1 MAPTVPFALD
11 AKASSYLKEAAESLF
26 AFDGSRTMCSCKLC
40 FLTKDML
47 KCSHCPCT
55 FEDALEFQQTYILEC
70 LKAEIVAIDE
80 SAKASTSVSIP
91 ELPKGISVA
100 VQNLFNNHLLLA
112 FEEEPATWQ
121 KCIVDTGFGEH
132 PYNTAPL
139 LDTLYKTLVDKEKQ
153 RFLNRV
159 RNLGEDDHIDK
170 IKAYAD
176 MLVEAK
182 AHADGNP

>member
-1 MAPTVPFALD
+1 MAPTIPFALD
-11 AKASSYLKEAAESLF
+11 PKASTYLEEAAKSLF
-26 AFDGSRTMCSCKLC
+26 AFDGSRTMCSCNLC

-47 KCSHCPCT
+47 KCSHCPST
-55 FEDALEFQQTYILEC
+55 FEEALEFQQTYIIERF
-70 LKAEIVAIDE
+70 KAEIIAIDE
-80 SAKASTSVSIP
+80 SAKAFSSVSIP

-100 VQNLFNNHLLLA
+100 VQNLFKAHLLLA
-112 FEEEPATWQ
+112 FEEESATWQ
-121 KCIVDTGFGEH
+121 KCIVDAGFGEH

>member
-1 MAPTVPFALD
+1 MAPTVPFVLD
-11 AKASSYLKEAAESLF
+11 AKASTYLEEAAKSLF

-55 FEDALEFQQTYILEC
+55 FEDALEFQQTYIIERLQVEIDAI
-70 LKAEIVAIDE
+70 AEA
-80 SAKASTSVSIP
+80 AKAGTSISTP

-100 VQNLFNNHLLLA
+100 VQNLFINHLLQA

-121 KCIVDTGFGEH
+121 KSIVDAGFGEH
-132 PYNTAPL
+132 PHHTAPL
-139 LDTLYKTLVDKEKQ
+139 LDTLYKTLVDKDKQ

-159 RNLGEDDHIDK
+159 RNLGADDHIDK
-170 IKAYAD
+170 IEAYAD
-176 MLVEAK
+176 MLAEAQ
-182 AHADGNP
+182 AYVDGKP